1 MILVHGIR
9 LGVTPASQ
17 SGIYVVNSAKG
28 VLIVKLSTE
37 GGVLVIFGC
46 TDILVRTAC
55 FLTIFLQVDNHV
67 LSVHICPGRLV
78 NGIVEL
84 VSLRVV
90 VPVVD
95 TESCLEAQSLDPL
108 VEVGL
113 YTHIKGE
120 GAGVILHVAGS
131 KRITK
136 ESRLV
141 IVVSTQQILTIEH
154 VEF

>member
-1 MILVHGIR
+1 MH
-9 LGVTPASQ
+9 
-17 SGIYVVNSAKG
+17 SAKG
-28 VLIVKLSTE
+28 ILIVKLSTE
-37 GGVLVIFGC
+37 GGVLVIFRC
-46 TDILVRTAC
+46 TDILGRTAC

-95 TESCLEAQSLDPL
+95 AESSLEAQSLDPL
-108 VEVGL
+108 VEVCL
-113 YTHIKGE
+113 HTHIEVE

-141 IVVSTQQILTIEH
+141 IVVTTQQILAIEH